1 MGQNFCILHLFLLH
15 SRGLLHFDANDIPP
29 VHSSTLHAYANR
41 TLIHYSNKDPQVY
54 YEYVDNLNALLDYY
68 EEISIKDKQEF
79 ADCSGDVKKP
89 NTANKVCPFSLTTLG
104 PCNRAN
110 EFGYPEN
117 KPCVILKINRVYG
130 WMPYIIDQSV
140 PHVLV
145 SCTGQNP
152 EDKVN
157 LGPLKFFPSANLNGT
172 EYGKFDSIYFP
183 FIGQKGYASPLVAV
197 QFLNPARHMLV
208 LVECKLTNALNVV
221 GEPFEFELFV
231 D

>member
-15 SRGLLHFDANDIPP
+15 SCGLLHFDANDIPP
-29 VHSSTLHAYANR
+29 VHSSTLHANANR
-41 TLIHYSNKDPQVY
+41 KPEPSWDPQVY

-79 ADCSGDVKKP
+79 ADCSGAVKKP
-89 NTANKVCPFSLTTLG
+89 NIANKVCPFSLTTLG

-130 WMPYIIDQSV
+130 WMPYIVDQSV

-183 FIGQKGYASPLVAV
+183 FIGQKGYTSPLVAV

-208 LVECKLTNALNVV
+208 LVECQLTNALNVIE
-221 GEPFEFELFV
+221 EPFEFELFV